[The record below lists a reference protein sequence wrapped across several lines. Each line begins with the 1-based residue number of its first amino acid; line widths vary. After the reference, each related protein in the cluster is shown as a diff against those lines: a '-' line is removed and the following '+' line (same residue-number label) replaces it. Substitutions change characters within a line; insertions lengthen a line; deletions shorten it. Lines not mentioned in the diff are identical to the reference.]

1 MHEKYN
7 FTEVSKNVVRYRS
20 ENNFNDQ
27 NNYVR
32 LSSMIKIAAKSFDV
46 LSINLKLEIFHIIIF
61 VI

>member
-1 MHEKYN
+1 MLLDTDLKIILW
-7 FTEVSKNVVRYRS
+7 
-20 ENNFNDQ
+20 NDQ

-46 LSINLKLEIFHIIIF
+46 LSINLKLEIFHIIIL